1 VPPVVARVNALAAA
15 GLATARQPLGTTPF
29 CQSKAREVAIAG
41 GGKPVGSGRFA
52 RKAGDQG
59 AFRASPEF
67 DGDTLALAAALVDA
81 MQLGR
86 RTDPDLLAISLS
98 ATDYVGHSYGT
109 EGEEMCLQLTE
120 LDREIGDFLKM
131 LDSRGI
137 DYAVALTA
145 DHGGKD
151 IPERERL
158 AGTADAARVDP
169 ALNVGTMGK
178 ALVARLGLSGPGLLG
193 DGSYGDI
200 YLDRRL
206 RASER
211 ERLLKA
217 AVAAYRAHPQVEAV
231 FTARQ
236 LQAIP
241 VPTTPPESWSLIQR
255 VRASYRMGRSGDFF
269 VVLKKDVTPIADT
282 TRYVAT
288 HGSLWDYD
296 RRVPIL
302 FWRPGTSGTTIE
314 HSAETTDIMPTLASM
329 IGVPVQ
335 PGSVDGHCLADV
347 PGAHCAIR

>member
-1 VPPVVARVNALAAA
+1 MSP
-15 GLATARQPLGTTPF
+15 
-29 CQSKAREVAIAG
+29 SI
-41 GGKPVGSGRFA
+41 SGEA

-81 MQLGR
+81 MQLGK

-158 AGTADAARVDP
+158 AGTGDAARVDP

-329 IGVPVQ
+329 IGLPVR
-335 PGSVDGHCLADV
+335 PGSVDGHCLVDV
-347 PGAHCAIR
+347 PGTSCPPR